1 MGGLQRTGA
10 GRRILAPPTARPRP
24 ALGFPAA
31 RAHTLEVMPAP
42 NVRFLAAALSSGLI
56 LSGVSLGAAAGEVYK
71 FRDKNGVVHVT
82 SVPGDRSQ
90 AVGKVT
96 TIRVPAASRSPA
108 PPASASAP
116 ASGAATGVAG
126 TVAPS
131 TPAPAPAAPTR
142 RVVTTMYV
150 VRRPNG
156 VLEYTNLRPRGRI
169 ERSFA
174 VVTGGLAADPASRID
189 WNHVGL
195 NVSVY
200 ASEIA
205 TAATTHGV
213 DPALIRA
220 IMHAESAY
228 QPNALSPKGA
238 QGLMQLMPATAGD
251 YDVTDAFDP
260 VQNIN
265 AGVEHLAMLLG
276 LYDGDVTL
284 AAAAYNAGQGAVA
297 RYGNQVPPFAETQV
311 YVERVNTLHQRY
323 RNELALASTASTVSS
338 TASAAQ

>member
-1 MGGLQRTGA
+1 
-10 GRRILAPPTARPRP
+10 
-24 ALGFPAA
+24 
-31 RAHTLEVMPAP
+31 MPASST
-42 NVRFLAAALSSGLI
+42 RFLAAAIGSGLI
-56 LSGVSLGAAAGEVYK
+56 LSGVSLGSVASEVYK

-90 AVGKVT
+90 AVGQIT
-96 TIRVPAASRSPA
+96 TIRVPGASRPPA
-108 PPASASAP
+108 PAVATPAP
-116 ASGAATGVAG
+116 AAGATSGVAG
-126 TVAPS
+126 TAPPS
-131 TPAPAPAAPTR
+131 SPPPAATPR

-195 NVSVY
+195 NVTAY
-200 ASEIA
+200 AAEIA
-205 TAATTHGV
+205 AAAAIHGV
-213 DPALIRA
+213 DPALVRA

-251 YDVTDAFDP
+251 YNVTDAFDP

-276 LYDGDVTL
+276 LYGGDVTL

-323 RNELALASTASTVSS
+323 RNELALASTAPAVGG

>member
-1 MGGLQRTGA
+1 MS
-10 GRRILAPPTARPRP
+10 
-24 ALGFPAA
+24 
-31 RAHTLEVMPAP
+31 AP
-42 NVRFLAAALSSGLI
+42 NVRILAAALSSGLI
-56 LSGVSLGAAAGEVYK
+56 LSGVSLAAVAGEVYK

-82 SVPGDRSQ
+82 SVPSDRSQ

-96 TIRVPAASRSPA
+96 TIRVPGASRSVA
-108 PPASASAP
+108 PITAPIAATPAP

-195 NVSVY
+195 NVSAY

-251 YDVTDAFDP
+251 YAVTDAFDP

-311 YVERVNTLHQRY
+311 YVQRVNTLHQRY